1 MWKIISRIGSNGSTI
16 GLYIF
21 DEKIG
26 YKDFYSNILLEVQ
39 DELMAII

>member
-1 MWKIISRIGSNGSTI
+1 MGQQ
-16 GLYIF
+16 LDYIF
-21 DEKIG
+21 LMKKIG